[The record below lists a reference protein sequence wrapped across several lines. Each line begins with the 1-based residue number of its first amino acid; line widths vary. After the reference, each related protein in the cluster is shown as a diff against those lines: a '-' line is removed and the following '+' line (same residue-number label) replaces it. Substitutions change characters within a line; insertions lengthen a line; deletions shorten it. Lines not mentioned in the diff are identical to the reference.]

1 MSFFLKIRLNMK
13 TDGKARNFR
22 NNKGIKKADSAKTAK
37 IGLKAKRRTLSS
49 TTLKVRPRTCSVDA
63 RKRRVKDVETILPGT
78 KQSTEQG
85 KQKTKQKYILNWSVF
100 SVFAITRC
108 KEPSGQHR

>member
-1 MSFFLKIRLNMK
+1 MSFSLKIRLNMK

-22 NNKGIKKADSAKTAK
+22 NNNGIKKADFRALRK

-63 RKRRVKDVETILPGT
+63 RKRPVRDVDTILPGT
-78 KQSTEQG
+78 KQPHRAG
-85 KQKTKQKYILNWSVF
+85 KHKRAKQKYVLTWSVF
-100 SVFAITRC
+100 SVFANYTV
-108 KEPSGQHR
+108 